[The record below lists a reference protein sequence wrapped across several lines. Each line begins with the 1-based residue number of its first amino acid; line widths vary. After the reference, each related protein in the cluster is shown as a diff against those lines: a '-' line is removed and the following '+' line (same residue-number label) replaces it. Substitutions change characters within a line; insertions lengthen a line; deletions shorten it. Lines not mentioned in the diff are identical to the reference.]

1 MLRYLLL
8 AVGVLSLLAGLV
20 LSVAWFTTPQPSQSA
35 AQRPEPKETILSAAH
50 PIPAGML
57 LRLEDMAWI
66 EVPQTALTTASLIR
80 GRTTEN
86 EFVGA
91 IARRAFAEREA
102 IVASGVAKPG
112 ERDFLVVALAP
123 GHRAVSI
130 SVDAAQ
136 VTSGLLTPGDRVDV
150 VLTQNFT
157 QAHADLRQK
166 TVGETVL
173 RDLRVIALDQNYNP
187 AVRPGEGKPGTTMLD
202 FRPPKTVTLE
212 VSEQEAETLLVADQ
226 LGKVQLALRGRAD
239 PSARPVQGR
248 RTWAADV
255 SRALQEVAGQGPP
268 GAAPPAP
275 SSALAAPS
283 PVVAPP
289 PAPPLISSP
298 DQAPSSTPPPAP
310 PQSVIEVV
318 RGNKI
323 EHRCATAR
331 GLVTCP

>member
-1 MLRYLLL
+1 MLRYIVL

-20 LSVAWFTTPQPSQSA
+20 LSVAWFTAPPPEPQA
-35 AQRPEPKETILSAAH
+35 AQRAEPKETVLSAAH

-57 LRLEDMAWI
+57 LRLEDLAWF
-66 EVPQTALTTASLIR
+66 EVPQSTLTAASLLR
-80 GRTTEN
+80 GRATDM

-102 IVASGVAKPG
+102 IVASGLAKPG

-157 QAHADLRQK
+157 QAHTDLRQK

-173 RDLRVIALDQNYNP
+173 HDLRVIALDQNYNP
-187 AVRPGEGKPGTTMLD
+187 AARPGESKTAGIPD
-202 FRPPKTVTLE
+202 FKPPKTVTLE
-212 VSEQEAETLLVADQ
+212 VSEREAEMLLVADQ
-226 LGKVQLALRGRAD
+226 LGKVQLTLRGRAD
-239 PSARPVQGR
+239 PNAVAIPGR

-255 SRALQEVAGQGPP
+255 SRALRDVAAQTMQAEAPVAPVAAGPV
-268 GAAPPAP
+268 
-275 SSALAAPS
+275 
-283 PVVAPP
+283 VVAPATAAP
-289 PAPPLISSP
+289 EPAP
-298 DQAPSSTPPPAP
+298 T
-310 PQSVIEVV
+310 VIEVV
-318 RGNKI
+318 RGNKV
-323 EHRCATAR
+323 EHRCATPR
-331 GLVTCP
+331 GMVTCP